1 MTRAFFAVDF
11 CRLVTKNKM
20 GCDLLKGFF
29 GNKKPQSHHILGET
43 KIEFAIFR
51 P

>member
-1 MTRAFFAVDF
+1 MTKVFFVADF
-11 CRLVTKNKM
+11 CHLVTKNKM

-29 GNKKPQSHHILGET
+29 RGKKAKSHHIFGET